1 MKTVIPSTSCE
12 ESPSKI
18 PRAYGSRDDF
28 AASYSP
34 LQLGLRRFY
43 AHRLAFSSFIF
54 LIALALVIIAL
65 PLLIQLISDVDY
77 KTVDL
82 AKRFQGSTPTHLLGT
97 DELGRD
103 VFIRLLHGGRISLM
117 VAFVSSLAALIIGTT
132 IGAYA
137 GYYGG
142 MIDTVLMRF
151 TDAMLALP
159 TLPLMILL
167 AAIDLNKIFPESF
180 AFMTRGNAGSIIKL
194 MIIVVFFG
202 WMTVARLV
210 RGEFLSLKER
220 EFVQASLAL
229 GVSSQKIIW
238 RHLLPNCLAP
248 IIVAITLSIGSI
260 ILYEAILSFIGLG
273 IQPPIPSWGNML
285 HQALEYIRSA
295 PLLAI
300 YPGIII
306 LLTVVSINFIGD
318 GLRDAFDPRFVA

>member
-1 MKTVIPSTSCE
+1 M
-12 ESPSKI
+12 
-18 PRAYGSRDDF
+18 RRDLK
-28 AASYSP
+28 SYSP
-34 LQLGLRRFY
+34 LALGVRKFY
-43 AHRLAFSSFIF
+43 THRLAFGSLIF
-54 LIALALVIIAL
+54 LAILSSIIIFLPNLLEMIASI
-65 PLLIQLISDVDY
+65 DY
-77 KTVDL
+77 RTVDL
-82 AKRFQGSTPTHLLGT
+82 AGRFGGISATHLLGT

-103 VFIRLLHGGRISLM
+103 VLMRLLHGGRISLI
-117 VAFVSSLAALIIGTT
+117 VAFVSAIASLVIGTM

-142 MIDTVLMRF
+142 GIDTILMRF

-167 AAIDLNKIFPESF
+167 SAVDLNKIFPETFS
-180 AFMTRGNAGSIIKL
+180 FMTRGNASSIIKL

-220 EFVQASLAL
+220 EFVQASRAL
-229 GVSSQKIIW
+229 GVSNQKIIW
-238 RHLLPNCLAP
+238 RHMLPNCMAP

-260 ILYEAILSFIGLG
+260 ILYEAVLSFIGLG

-285 HQALEYIRSA
+285 HHALEYIRTA

-300 YPGIII
+300 YPGLFI
-306 LLTVVSINFIGD
+306 LLTVVSVNFVGD
-318 GLRDAFDPRFVA
+318 GLRDAFDPMSTRHFTIRRNGVSIKN

>member
-1 MKTVIPSTSCE
+1 MHNWFKHAAIRMTSEKLDAAAGTSYFQKLPKTPAEALFVIDRFLRSRILGSGGKTSAAVLINFAHMVAPREELTYMGQDDFRTVITLLKWANDP
-12 ESPSKI
+12 
-18 PRAYGSRDDF
+18 DF
-28 AASYSP
+28 VKSDITVVLVTGN
-34 LQLGLRRFY
+34 LQ
-43 AHRLAFSSFIF
+43 
-54 LIALALVIIAL
+54 
-65 PLLIQLISDVDY
+65 
-77 KTVDL
+77 
-82 AKRFQGSTPTHLLGT
+82 
-97 DELGRD
+97 
-103 VFIRLLHGGRISLM
+103 
-117 VAFVSSLAALIIGTT
+117 
-132 IGAYA
+132 
-137 GYYGG
+137 
-142 MIDTVLMRF
+142 
-151 TDAMLALP
+151 
-159 TLPLMILL
+159 
-167 AAIDLNKIFPESF
+167 DLNES
-180 AFMTRGNAGSIIKL
+180 
-194 MIIVVFFG
+194 VVNNPF
-202 WMTVARLV
+202 TSKVEIPLPNEEER
-210 RGEFLSLKER
+210 R

>member
-1 MKTVIPSTSCE
+1 MTKEDLKSH
-12 ESPSKI
+12 
-18 PRAYGSRDDF
+18 
-28 AASYSP
+28 SP
-34 LQLGLRRFY
+34 LALGLRRFT
-43 AHRLAFSSFIF
+43 AHRLAFGSFIF
-54 LIALALVIIAL
+54 LVILALIIIFL
-65 PLLIQLISDVDY
+65 PTLLEITSSIDY
-77 KTVDL
+77 RTVDL
-82 AKRFQGSTPTHLLGT
+82 VKRFHGMSSTHLLGT

-103 VFIRLLHGGRISLM
+103 VLMRLLHGGRISLM
-117 VAFVSSLAALIIGTT
+117 VAFVSAVASLVIGAT

-142 MIDTVLMRF
+142 GIDTLLMRF

-167 AAIDLNKIFPESF
+167 AAIDLNKIFPEAFS
-180 AFMTRGNAGSIIKL
+180 FMTRGNAASIIKL

-220 EFVQASLAL
+220 DFVQASRAL
-229 GVSSQKIIW
+229 GVSNQKIIW
-238 RHLLPNCLAP
+238 KHMLPNCVAP

-260 ILYEAILSFIGLG
+260 ILYEAVLSFIGLG

-285 HQALEYIRSA
+285 HHALEYIRTA

-300 YPGIII
+300 YPGLFI
-306 LLTVVSINFIGD
+306 LLTVVSVNFVGD
-318 GLRDAFDPRFVA
+318 GLRDAFDPQSSGHFKRNGQT